1 MATATLYELS
11 EQYQKLWEL
20 ANDEEFDHSVG
31 LSSEFVQVLES
42 IEGQLSDK
50 LEGCCRVYRSMCA
63 MRDALDSEAELLRQ
77 RSKRLDRSAT
87 ELKDYMQFSLEKMQ
101 IQKTTAGIF
110 RLSVCSNSQPSVTV
124 LDLDQ
129 VPHKFDKIHEREVSL
144 TAIREAVLKHGEDV
158 PGVDITRGKHLR
170 IT

>member
-11 EQYQKLWEL
+11 EKYQRLWEM

-42 IEGQLSDK
+42 IEDQLSDK
-50 LEGCCRVYRSMCA
+50 LEGCCRAYRSMCA
-63 MRDALDSEAELLRQ
+63 MRDALDQEVKLLKLRSE
-77 RSKRLDRSAT
+77 RLDRSAI
-87 ELKDYMQFSLEKMQ
+87 ELKDYMQHSLEQMQ

-110 RLSVCSNSQPSVTV
+110 RLSVCNNSQPSVTV
-124 LDLDQ
+124 LDLEQ
-129 VPHKFDKIHEREVSL
+129 VPHKFDKPQERQVSL
-144 TAIREAVLKHGEDV
+144 SAIRDAVLKHGEDV

-170 IT
+170 IS